1 MKVFVSDL
9 DGTLYPPNVTDSGE
23 ENRAAIRRWR
33 EAGNVFAVATARIH
47 QSYPKVAEDL
57 GFAVDYLGGNGAEL
71 IFSDQTRILRTIK
84 AEVFLELADW
94 LNAHDV
100 DGTVKMNCQGR
111 WISSDRKHYPY
122 GYPERIRNSLRQ
134 SLTRDEVTILPDAEI
149 VNLGIILHP
158 DQRDAIK
165 QALRLKL
172 GSQLNIV
179 SSDRDNL
186 DVIRPDCSKAAALA
200 LLAERYKVPLSE
212 VIVIGD
218 SENDLGMFNIVKMS
232 YCMADAEP
240 QIQQKAV
247 QTVRSVAAALELEMA
262 KLQAEQG
269 S

>member
-71 IFSDQTRILRTIK
+71 IFSDQTRIFRTLKASIFLQLAAWLKREGIDATIK
-84 AEVFLELADW
+84 A
-94 LNAHDV
+94 
-100 DGTVKMNCQGR
+100 NCGGQ
-111 WISSDRKHYPY
+111 WISSDRNHYPY
-122 GYPERIRNSLRQ
+122 SHPSQVRMSLKQ
-134 SLTRDEVTILPDAEI
+134 SRTLEEMSLSAEAEI
-149 VNLGIILHP
+149 VNLGILIHP
-158 DQRDAIK
+158 DQRDRVKEAMR
-165 QALRLKL
+165 QQWQD
-172 GSQLNIV
+172 QLQIV
-179 SSDRDNL
+179 SSDVDNL
-186 DVIRPDCSKAAALA
+186 DLIRPDCSKAAALA
-200 LLAERYKVPLSE
+200 LLAERCKVPLSE

-218 SENDLGMFNIVKMS
+218 SENDVGMFDVVKMS

-247 QTVRSVAAALELEMA
+247 QTVRSVAAALKLEMA
-262 KLQAEQG
+262 KLQADSG

>member
-1 MKVFVSDL
+1 M
-9 DGTLYPPNVTDSGE
+9 
-23 ENRAAIRRWR
+23 
-33 EAGNVFAVATARIH
+33 
-47 QSYPKVAEDL
+47 
-57 GFAVDYLGGNGAEL
+57 
-71 IFSDQTRILRTIK
+71 
-84 AEVFLELADW
+84 
-94 LNAHDV
+94 
-100 DGTVKMNCQGR
+100 
-111 WISSDRKHYPY
+111 
-122 GYPERIRNSLRQ
+122 
-134 SLTRDEVTILPDAEI
+134 PDAEI

-218 SENDLGMFNIVKMS
+218 SENDVGMFNIVKMS

>member
-84 AEVFLELADW
+84 ADVFLELADW
-94 LNAHDV
+94 LNA
-100 DGTVKMNCQGR
+100 
-111 WISSDRKHYPY
+111 HYPY

-158 DQRDAIK
+158 DQRDAVK

-218 SENDLGMFNIVKMS
+218 SENDVGMFNIVKMS

-240 QIQQKAV
+240 QIQ
-247 QTVRSVAAALELEMA
+247 
-262 KLQAEQG
+262 
-269 S
+269 